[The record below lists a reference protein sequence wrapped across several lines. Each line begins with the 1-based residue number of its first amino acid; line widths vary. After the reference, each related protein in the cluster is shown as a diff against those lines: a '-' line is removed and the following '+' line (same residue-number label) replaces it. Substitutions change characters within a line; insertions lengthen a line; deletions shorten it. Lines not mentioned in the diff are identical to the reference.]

1 MIAGMIATPPNWA
14 GFQLSGNWDVIFYWT
29 RVHVRLT
36 VISVLLG
43 FAVSLLLAYVAHRV
57 RFVYAPLLV
66 LANIIYAVPSVVMF
80 ALIATF
86 TGTLLSD
93 TPVVLAMALYT
104 MVILVRNITE
114 GLRSVPPGVTDAAT
128 ALGYRPLKLFATVEL
143 PLALPG
149 IVAGLRVATVSTV
162 SLISVGALLGR
173 GGLGRLFNDGF
184 NRHINIEVWSGVV
197 AIVVLALVLDA
208 VLVFAGRL
216 ATPWARRRRGLA

>member
-1 MIAGMIATPPNWA
+1 MIATPPNWA
-14 GFQLSGNWDVIFYWT
+14 GRQLAGNWDVIFYWT
-29 RVHVRLT
+29 RVHLRFT
-36 VISVLLG
+36 VAAVVLG
-43 FAVSLLLAYVAHRV
+43 FVVSLVLAYAAHRQPV
-57 RFVYAPLLV
+57 VYAPLLV
-66 LANIIYAVPSVVMF
+66 LTNIVYAIPSVVMF

-114 GLRSVPPGVTDAAT
+114 GLRAVPPGVTDAAT
-128 ALGYRPLKLFATVEL
+128 AIGYRPLRLFTTVEL

-149 IVAGLRVATVSTV
+149 IIAGLRVATVSTV

-184 NRHINIEVWSGVV
+184 NRDINVEVWSGLI

-208 VLVFAGRL
+208 LLVIAGRL
-216 ATPWARRRRGLA
+216 LTPWARRRAGAVT

>member
-1 MIAGMIATPPNWA
+1 MIATPPNWT
-14 GFQLSGNWDVIFYWT
+14 GFRYAGNWDVIFYWT

-36 VISVLLG
+36 VAAVLLG
-43 FAVSLLLAYVAHRV
+43 LAVSLVLAYVAHR
-57 RFVYAPLLV
+57 RPAVYAPLLV
-66 LANIIYAVPSVVMF
+66 LTNVVYAIPSVVMF

-104 MVILVRNITE
+104 TVILVRNITE
-114 GLRSVPPGVTDAAT
+114 GLRAVPPGVVDAAT
-128 ALGYRPLKLFATVEL
+128 ALGYRPFRRFTTVEL

-149 IVAGLRVATVSTV
+149 IIAGLRVATVSTV
-162 SLISVGALLGR
+162 SLISVGALVGR

-184 NRHINIEVWSGVV
+184 NRRINEEVWAGAA

-208 VLVFAGRL
+208 VIVVGGRL
-216 ATPWARRRRGLA
+216 ATPWARRRAAGGAT

>member
-1 MIAGMIATPPNWA
+1 MIATPPNWD
-14 GFQLSGNWDVIFYWT
+14 GRQLDGNWDVIFYWT
-29 RVHVRLT
+29 RVHLRFT
-36 VISVLLG
+36 VVAVVLG
-43 FAVSLLLAYVAHRV
+43 FVISLLLAYAAHRQRV
-57 RFVYAPLLV
+57 IYAPLLV
-66 LANIIYAVPSVVMF
+66 LTNIVYAIPSVVMF

-114 GLRSVPPGVTDAAT
+114 GLRAVPPGVTDAAT
-128 ALGYRPLKLFATVEL
+128 AMGYRPLKRFATVEL

-184 NRHINIEVWSGVV
+184 NRRINIEVWAGAI
-197 AIVVLALVLDA
+197 AIVVLALLLDA

-216 ATPWARRRRGLA
+216 LTPWARRRSGAPA

>member
-1 MIAGMIATPPNWA
+1 MIASPPNWA
-14 GFQLSGNWDVIFYWT
+14 GRQLAGNWDVIFYWT
-29 RVHVRLT
+29 RVHLRFTLAAV
-36 VISVLLG
+36 VLG
-43 FAVSLLLAYVAHRV
+43 FAVSLVLAYAAHRRPV
-57 RFVYAPLLV
+57 LYTPLLV
-66 LANIIYAVPSVVMF
+66 LSNIVYAIPSVVMF

-104 MVILVRNITE
+104 MVILIRNITE
-114 GLRSVPPGVTDAAT
+114 GLRAVPPGVTDAAT
-128 ALGYRPLKLFATVEL
+128 AMGYRPLRLFTTVEL

-184 NRHINIEVWSGVV
+184 NRKINIEVWSGAV
-197 AIVVLALVLDA
+197 AIVVLALALDA
-208 VLVFAGRL
+208 LLVLGGRL
-216 ATPWARRRRGLA
+216 LTPWARKRSGALS

>member
-1 MIAGMIATPPNWA
+1 MIATPPNWA
-14 GFQLSGNWDVIFYWT
+14 GFQLAGNWDVIFYWT
-29 RVHVRLT
+29 RVHLRFT
-36 VISVLLG
+36 VAAVVLG
-43 FAVSLLLAYVAHRV
+43 FAVSLVLAYAAHRQPV
-57 RFVYAPLLV
+57 VYAPLLV
-66 LANIIYAVPSVVMF
+66 LTNIVYAIPSVVMF

-114 GLRSVPPGVTDAAT
+114 GLRAVPPGVTDAAT
-128 ALGYRPLKLFATVEL
+128 AIGYRPLRLFTTVEL

-149 IVAGLRVATVSTV
+149 IIAGLRVATVSTV

-184 NRHINIEVWSGVV
+184 NRDINVEVWSGLI

-208 VLVFAGRL
+208 LLVIAGRL
-216 ATPWARRRRGLA
+216 LTPWARRRAGAVA

>member
-1 MIAGMIATPPNWA
+1 MIASPPNWA
-14 GFQLSGNWDVIFYWT
+14 GRQLSGNWDVIFYWT
-29 RVHVRLT
+29 RVHLRFT
-36 VISVLLG
+36 VTAVLLG
-43 FAVSLLLAYVAHRV
+43 FTISLVLAYIV
-57 RFVYAPLLV
+57 RRLPVVYGPLLV
-66 LANIIYAVPSVVMF
+66 LTNIIYAIPSVVMF
-80 ALIATF
+80 AIIAAF

-114 GLRSVPPGVTDAAT
+114 GLRAVPPGVTDAAT
-128 ALGYRPLKLFATVEL
+128 ALGYRPLRRFATVEL

-184 NRHINIEVWSGVV
+184 NRNIGIEVRAGAV
-197 AIVVLALVLDA
+197 AIVVLALALDA
-208 VLVFAGRL
+208 VLVLAGRL
-216 ATPWARRRRGLA
+216 ATPWTRRRGGTT